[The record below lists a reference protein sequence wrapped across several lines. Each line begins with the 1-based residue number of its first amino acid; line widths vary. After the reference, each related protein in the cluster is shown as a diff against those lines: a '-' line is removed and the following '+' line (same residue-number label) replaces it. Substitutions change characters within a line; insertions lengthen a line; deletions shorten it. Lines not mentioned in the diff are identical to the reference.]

1 MPVGSRDVSARELAN
16 LKFKETS
23 GFLYYASDKPRA

>member
-16 LKFKETS
+16 PMFKETS
-23 GFLYYASDKPRA
+23 GFLYYASDTPWA